1 MEITWE
7 NPVYRVCGN
16 EVYFVP
22 SSGFGETIK
31 ILYVP
36 CLWARDF
43 GETIKILSTVLLQ
56 LSEMIGGQKYNW
68 FIIYILLMMIGQE
81 FVLLCVHHIMVW
93 QKLELLEWHKMTDDG

>member
-43 GETIKILSTVLLQ
+43 GETLKNPVYRVITT
-56 LSEMIGGQKYNW
+56 
-68 FIIYILLMMIGQE
+68 F
-81 FVLLCVHHIMVW
+81 
-93 QKLELLEWHKMTDDG
+93 